1 MRPPLL
7 IRKNLKESVI
17 YLNSLTTIIL
27 RLLVGTIARIAIM
40 GCNMEPY
47 HNLLGPTCM
56 CQLLNANKFLLLF
69 QEIQIGPDHQAEVP
83 EMMGPNY
90 QDGESGQF

>member
-1 MRPPLL
+1 
-7 IRKNLKESVI
+7 
-17 YLNSLTTIIL
+17 
-27 RLLVGTIARIAIM
+27 
-40 GCNMEPY
+40 MEPY